1 MILTGSLYFDCF
13 VLKCPRLSFYDPE
26 YNQTRLACEKLVRLF
41 ALVHVLNKSYI
52 PTFILEP
59 LFHREYTFKVRNNR
73 KLRDGK
79 TYSC

>member
-1 MILTGSLYFDCF
+1 MILTGFLYLYCF

-26 YNQTRLACEKLVRLF
+26 YSQTRLACEKLVILF
-41 ALVHVLNKSYI
+41 ALVHVSDKNYI

-59 LFHREYTFKVRNNR
+59 LFHREYTFKIRNNR
-73 KLRDGK
+73 KLRDEQ